1 MGNFETIVRPVIFP
15 NIRPAQARS
24 VAPES
29 DPEKGLA
36 HINGQGGQI
45 VSLPYNFTQNIS
57 RQKQKERKRRVDV
70 VRVYQKE
77 ADGTVNKENFI
88 DVEVTNKLWMNESG
102 AGGIDSSGVSMAT
115 GGSADHEIPINFRR
129 AQEDDNVKYI
139 KEMIT
144 KTNPAF

>member
-15 NIRPAQARS
+15 NIRPAAPRT

-36 HINGQGGQI
+36 RINGQGGTI

-57 RQKQKERKRRVDV
+57 TTKQKEMKRRVDR

-88 DVEVTNKLWMNESG
+88 DVEVTNKLWLKESG
-102 AGGIDSSGVSMAT
+102 RGES
-115 GGSADHEIPINFRR
+115 GGSADNEFSVNFARVQ
-129 AQEDDNVKYI
+129 ADDNVEFI

-144 KTNPAF
+144 KQNPSV